1 MMWCTISEKSECP
14 NIIGRLL
21 HFEIFIL
28 LYFIRSTVLIRL
40 PPSTISTEIT
50 EVHFYA
56 NYEELSV
63 FAHVE
68 NSNGE
73 YHLKRK

>member
-56 NYEELSV
+56 NYEELTLSV
-63 FAHVE
+63 CTC
-68 NSNGE
+68 
-73 YHLKRK
+73 